1 MDRRT
6 GAVIFTATYRRDS
19 EGFWLV
25 ELREEPRV
33 RTFGRTLEEA
43 AEQIRNASA
52 SWFKRPVDSFEFI
65 ENID

>member
-1 MDRRT
+1 M
-6 GAVIFTATYRRDS
+6 IFTATYRRDS

-33 RTFGRTLEEA
+33 HTFGRTLDEA
-43 AEQIRNASA
+43 AEHIRNATA
-52 SWFKRPVDSFEFI
+52 LWFKRPADSFEFV